1 MLGDTPGTT
10 LPHQLPVMMT
20 VPPPHVA
27 IPPPP
32 LLNVRRHPIATPP
45 GGGRRRV
52 RTPVEEYPFLG
63 KSCTHVHGTIL
74 HGEPVIPSPGGAG
87 FRGVPCAVHS
97 PPVAPGSDG
106 VLSVASLILR
116 NLSFPRVTLRPS
128 IRSCLSRSLALCSLT
143 MDICLWGGVVSMDG
157 S

>member
-52 RTPVEEYPFLG
+52 HTPVEEYPFLG

-74 HGEPVIPSPGGAG
+74 HGEPVVPSPGGTG
-87 FRGVPCAVHS
+87 FRGVPCVVHFLPLYPVRPVPPGGTGFRWGVVCGFPDSAESEFSPGDLEAVHPLLPLAFFS
-97 PPVAPGSDG
+97 P
-106 VLSVASLILR
+106 L
-116 NLSFPRVTLRPS
+116 
-128 IRSCLSRSLALCSLT
+128 
-143 MDICLWGGVVSMDG
+143 
-157 S
+157 